1 MKLTLLTLLTVLS
14 IAACSE
20 PVDLQKSKIESSMIA
35 YAKVKLD
42 TRQQLYIESQM
53 PLANLPGMF
62 PNEEEKLKHI
72 EDIKQMAEMMNIQDL
87 SISVLSYN
95 CSPDGEAVIKTCE
108 VSWKQGGN
116 VMGIYSSKDVV
127 KTLEFEVNDGNWVLL
142 TDIL

>member
-1 MKLTLLTLLTVLS
+1 MKLPFITLIAAMS

-20 PVDLQKSKIESSMIA
+20 PVDLQKSKIESSMITS
-35 YAKVKLD
+35 AKAQLNAM
-42 TRQQLYIESQM
+42 QQAFIESQM

-72 EDIKQMAEMMNIQDL
+72 ENIKQSAEMMNIQDL
-87 SISVLSYN
+87 SILVVSYD
-95 CSPDGEAVIKTCE
+95 CSPDNNSVIKTCE
-108 VSWKQGGN
+108 VSWKQGGK

-127 KTLEFEVNDGNWVLL
+127 KALEFEVNDGNWVLL